1 MGGMNPLL
9 MQQMMGGYGNPYG
22 GGFGGAPMGGMP
34 GAGFG
39 GVAGGVQP
47 DTRPPREK
55 YATQL
60 QQIKE
65 MGFHDEET
73 ILQILQQSHGNVNL
87 ALEVLFNTLGSH

>member
-1 MGGMNPLL
+1 MGMNPFM
-9 MQQMMGGYGNPYG
+9 MQ
-22 GGFGGAPMGGMP
+22 GFGA
-34 GAGFG
+34 GAG
-39 GVAGGVQP
+39 AAQA

-73 ILQILQQSHGNVNL
+73 ILQILTQTNGNVNL
-87 ALEVLFNTLGSH
+87 AMEILFSSLGGN